1 MENQEIN
8 ILGLLGRTDWTEEEA
23 AQLWQWLQHPP
34 VGLQDHFQEDYLQN
48 LTHTQ
53 PANPQQ
59 AREILAR
66 IAQQAGFVAEET
78 PIIPFPET
86 RGKSRPL
93 FRFMAAAAVLVM
105 AMVGGYFLFVRPS
118 ADDHQLIQSPQE
130 GHTHD
135 VNPGTYKAKLRLA
148 DGREIIL
155 DSAALGELA
164 KQGNTSVINQEG
176 QLVYSGNGGEVLY
189 NTLTTAKSETFKM
202 TLADGSVVYLNSASS
217 IRYPVSFTGNER
229 KVEIT
234 GEAYFEVAHDAGKP
248 FRVLIDGRAEV
259 EVLGTEFNVMSYSNE
274 AAIKT
279 TLVNGSVKMLSG
291 QQSVV
296 IKPGQLAKAENN
308 SLQVEQANVMLETAW
323 RNGYFRFNG
332 SDLQTIMRQLSR
344 WYDVEV
350 IYSDNLPNTIYDGQ
364 VSRNVKLSEVLK
376 VMEFMGARF
385 KIENKTITVLP

>member
-8 ILGLLGRTDWTEEEA
+8 ILGLLGRADWTEEEA

-34 VGLQDHFQEDYLQN
+34 IGLQDHFQEDYLQN

-105 AMVGGYFLFVRPS
+105 AMVGGYFLFVGPS

-189 NTLTTAKSETFKM
+189 NTVSTGRGETYSM
-202 TLADGSVVYLNSASS
+202 TLADGSQVWLNAGSS
-217 IRYPVSFTGNER
+217 IYFPVSFPGKER
-229 KVEIT
+229 RIEVT
-234 GEAYFEVAHDAGKP
+234 GEVYVKVARNPRQPFIASAKGLEVMA
-248 FRVLIDGRAEV
+248 
-259 EVLGTEFNVMSYSNE
+259 LGTEFNINAYQDESGLK
-274 AAIKT
+274 A
-279 TLVNGSVKMLSG
+279 TLVEGSVKVNS
-291 QQSVV
+291 SV
-296 IKPGQLAKAENN
+296 ILNPG
-308 SLQVEQANVMLETAW
+308 EQAEWVKGKLGVPKIVNLDEVIGWKEGFFHFESA
-323 RNGYFRFNG
+323 
-332 SDLQTIMRQLSR
+332 DIKTILRQFAR
-344 WYDVEV
+344 WYDIDVVYEGAVTQDRFFV
-350 IYSDNLPNTIYDGQ
+350 IMN
-364 VSRNVKLSEVLK
+364 RNSSLATVLK
-376 VMEFMGARF
+376 SLKAAGLEFI
-385 KIENKTITVLP
+385 IEGRRLTVKSGQ